1 MFTTV
6 HSARVTLLVI
16 CALFL
21 LNALPLVVH
30 SQEDSLL
37 NIPTSSETSTTS
49 ADGDAV
55 ATTSSTELSPAVET
69 VSVVLNPYAIESL
82 PGDGDY
88 VAGDFVVGPG
98 KVDVTVLPGTSKTV
112 EMLVSNRTGERRIFN
127 LTLEDMV
134 GSRDPETSMVLLG
147 SDTGPYSIKDYV
159 HVPSFRFELGHNQRA
174 RIPVTITLPPN
185 AEPGGLYGS
194 VLVDTT
200 AVDAVKGDPD
210 GTAPQSAIIARI
222 GTLFFITI
230 PGDIARDGE
239 LNDFATV
246 PKQMFYQNGPI
257 PFGIYF
263 ENKGNMHLAPY
274 GEIRIRNMFNE
285 EVGSVELEPWFVL
298 PQSLRLRE
306 VTWNREFLF
315 GRYTATVAI
324 NRSYDDI
331 IDTQEYSF
339 WVLPWK
345 FLLAGFGALFVVI
358 FIIRAF
364 FRTFEFKR
372 KG

>member
-6 HSARVTLLVI
+6 HSARVIALVT

-30 SQEDSLL
+30 SQEDSSSPISDSQEIGTTTEAA
-37 NIPTSSETSTTS
+37 NATSSLS
-49 ADGDAV
+49 
-55 ATTSSTELSPAVET
+55 ELLPAVET
-69 VSVVLNPYAIESL
+69 VPVVINPYATERL

-98 KVDVTVLPGTSKTV
+98 KIDVTAEPGVSKTV
-112 EMLVSNRTGERRIFN
+112 EMIVSNRTGERRRFN
-127 LTLEDMV
+127 LTIEDAA
-134 GSRDPETSMVLLG
+134 GSRDPETSIVLLG
-147 SDTGPYSIKDYV
+147 DDRGPYSMKDYIS
-159 HVPSFRFELGHNQRA
+159 VPAMSFELGHNERA
-174 RIPVTITLPPN
+174 RIPVTITLPKD

-194 VLVDTT
+194 VLVDTV

-230 PGDIARDGE
+230 PGDIARDGG
-239 LNDFATV
+239 LSDFATV
-246 PKQMFYQNGPI
+246 PKQMFYQSGPI
-257 PFGIYF
+257 PFGVFY

-274 GEIRIRNMFNE
+274 GEIRIRNMFDE
-285 EVGSVELEPWFVL
+285 EVGSVVLEPWLVL

-315 GRYTATVAI
+315 GRYTATIAI

-331 IDTQEYSF
+331 IDTAEYSF

-372 KG
+372 K